1 MRKFHKLFTIIA
13 IISLLSPV
21 AYTYVLA
28 QTQAEAQTTSAQAA
42 GTSVGQSTAEYE
54 ADRAKLQ
61 AELKQLEA
69 EIAQK
74 EAELKAQRGKTGSI
88 QRDVNILIGEI
99 NKAKLNITA
108 KNLVI
113 TKLTTEINKRQEKIN
128 TLGQKISSSQ
138 DSIAD
143 LLRKTREIDNTTP
156 VHMLL
161 SGQTVSDF
169 YHDLDSFEQIKLSLK
184 EHVDVVKEVKAD
196 TEVEKQNLQ
205 NNKEDQVDAKEELEH
220 QKKKVEL
227 TEAQKKVLLSQ
238 SKTQEKSYE
247 QILAEK
253 QKQRQA
259 ILSKLFTLRD
269 VKSIEFGDALRYAK
283 EASAKTGV
291 RPAMIL
297 AIITQESSLG
307 KNVGTCNRPN
317 DPPSKNW
324 KVIMPGPEAVASGR
338 AKSNWQDDFI
348 QITSELGLS
357 TEGTPL
363 SCPIAGGG
371 WGGAMGPSQFI
382 PPTWNSYKSRIAA
395 ALGKGSVSPWNAEDA
410 IMATALY
417 LQDRGAAGGSYTN
430 ERNAACKYYSGSACQ
445 AGRKP
450 PNAFYGDAVMSIA
463 KKVQATI
470 DQLQTLE

>member
-1 MRKFHKLFTIIA
+1 MRKIVHIFMIIA
-13 IISLLSPV
+13 LIVTSTGGIFYNTPTVYAFNCLTDLTLSSSPEERQQCQNEV
-21 AYTYVLA
+21 NDIDK
-28 QTQAEAQTTSAQAA
+28 QIAEW
-42 GTSVGQSTAEYE
+42 TAE
-54 ADRAKLQ
+54 LN
-61 AELKQLEA
+61 KQK
-69 EIAQK
+69 Q
-74 EAELKAQRGKTGSI
+74 KTGSI
-88 QRDVNILIGEI
+88 TKDISVLTAQI
-99 NKAKLNITA
+99 NKAKLEIQNR
-108 KNLVI
+108 NLVI
-113 TKLTTEINKRQEKIN
+113 TKLTAEIGKRQDKIN
-128 TLGQKISSSQ
+128 NLGQKISSTQ
-138 DSIAD
+138 DSISD

-156 VHMLL
+156 IHLLL

-169 YHDLDSFEQIKLSLK
+169 YHDLDSFSQIKNSLK
-184 EHVDVVKEVKAD
+184 EHVDVVKEVKSD
-196 TEVEKQNLQ
+196 TEVEKQTLQ
-205 NNKEDQVDAKEELEH
+205 NNKADQLDAKVELEQ

-227 TEAQKKVLLSQ
+227 TESQKKVLLNE
-238 SKTQEKSYE
+238 SKTQEKTYE
-247 QILAEK
+247 QIVAEK
-253 QKQRQA
+253 QKQKQA

-283 EASAKTGV
+283 EASVKTGV

-317 DPPSKNW
+317 DPASKNW

-338 AKSNWQDDFI
+338 AKSNWQDDYL
-348 QITSELGLS
+348 QIVGELGLS
-357 TEGTPL
+357 PEGTPL

-382 PPTWNSYKSRIAA
+382 PPTWNGYKARIAV
-395 ALGKGSVSPWNAEDA
+395 ALGKGAVSPWNAEDA

-417 LQDRGAAGGSYTN
+417 LQDRGAAGGAYSN

-450 PNAFYGDAVMSIA
+450 PNAFYGDSVMAIA
-463 KKVQATI
+463 KKTQATI